1 MLRLV
6 HTADV
11 HLGARHTDLG
21 DQATAQRER
30 QFGAFRATVDL
41 ALAEKVDLFL
51 IAGDLFDS
59 NTQPRRSVERVA
71 AELKRL
77 ADARIR
83 TVIIPGTHDVYDR
96 ASIYRANDLTAIAG
110 LAPADELITVLT
122 PETPEIDL
130 PVARRDRLRPG
141 VRDEARAN
149 EPAGRVP
156 RRPRVGGRGGSG
168 CIHGSLLIAGRTDH
182 DDVVFTAEEIAA
194 SGLDYLALGHW
205 HSALEGRAGA
215 VTYAYSGRAGGDRRR
230 PGPGRARRCSSTLDA
245 AADGTRSVKI
255 EQRQVG
261 RTTFEKV
268 DVDAATITRQSA
280 LIERL
285 GLLADPDRV
294 LDVRITGVK
303 PDELDV
309 DTDDVERAIG
319 PRVLK
324 IRVRDLLGAGPVG
337 DGHPAA
343 PDTILGAFIRDTEI
357 LIAAAEAEG
366 RAADAAEA
374 RDVLRLGRLLLAGH
388 EVTL

>member
-30 QFGAFRATVDL
+30 QFGAFRATVEL

-110 LAPADELITVLT
+110 LAPADELLTVLT
-122 PETPEIDL
+122 PEVPEIDL
-130 PVARRDRLRPG
+130 PVLDA
-141 VRDEARAN
+141 VVY
-149 EPAGRVP
+149 GRVFATKKAP
-156 RRPRVGGRGGSG
+156 TSPLAGFRAASDGRTWRIGL
-168 CIHGSLLIAGRTDH
+168 IHGSLLIAGRTEH
-182 DDVVFTAEEIAA
+182 DDVVFTSEEIAA

-205 HSALEGRAGA
+205 HSALEGRAGT
-215 VTYAYSGRAGGDRRR
+215 VTYAYSGRAGAGRRR
-230 PGPGRARRCSSTLDA
+230 PGPGGQGLLVTLDV
-245 AADGTRSVKI
+245 AADGTRT
-255 EQRQVG
+255 RDG
-261 RTTFEKV
+261 RAAPGRPDHVREGRCRRRDDRRPAGSDRAPRSRARRSRPRARRPDHRGEARTSSTSTPTRSSAPLRPRFLKV
-268 DVDAATITRQSA
+268 
-280 LIERL
+280 
-285 GLLADPDRV
+285 
-294 LDVRITGVK
+294 
-303 PDELDV
+303 
-309 DTDDVERAIG
+309 
-319 PRVLK
+319 
-324 IRVRDLLGAGPVG
+324 RVRDRLGAGPVG
-337 DGHPAA
+337 DRHPAGRHD
-343 PDTILGAFIRDTEI
+343 PRRVHPRHGG

-366 RAADAAEA
+366 RREPTPPRPATCSASAD
-374 RDVLRLGRLLLAGH
+374 RSSP
-388 EVTL
+388 VTR